1 MMSINVSKE
10 FITAFSFIMEKYG
23 VIGDELD
30 FEKTRVRENYEQ
42 AELCYLSIYGA
53 LIKSQQQQKL
63 F

>member
-1 MMSINVSKE
+1 MAITVTKE
-10 FITAFSFIMEKYG
+10 FRTAFNYCMEKYG